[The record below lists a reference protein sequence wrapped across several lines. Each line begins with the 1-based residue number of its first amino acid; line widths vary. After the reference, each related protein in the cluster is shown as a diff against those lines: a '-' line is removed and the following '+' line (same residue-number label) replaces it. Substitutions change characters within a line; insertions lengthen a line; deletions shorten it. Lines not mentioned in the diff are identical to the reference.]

1 MRSVIERIA
10 IGAVLGGVLGALPL
24 SSVGAETAAV
34 VLSATGSSFAESAT
48 DRRSLECQGV
58 VADGERIV
66 TDETSRAGLQAGD
79 LYVQLDPSSSVAIG
93 RTEAGAPSIE
103 VISGRVRLVDT
114 GAGAGPAF
122 EIRTPDSR
130 ATGRGNDTEVTVS
143 NQGTEFCEAAADLD
157 VALREG
163 DGSLV
168 ARPGQCVAARAGEPL
183 TTAPGGGSQIAL
195 SGAEGCIEVAAVDH
209 FLPDVAAP
217 PPTIGLA
224 PLDPPRQIWRPRDS
238 RANPSLVRRSRPSGN
253 GGGDPGFGGGTGPAG
268 GGETPQ

>member
-1 MRSVIERIA
+1 MRSVIERIV
-10 IGAVLGGVLGALPL
+10 IGAVLGGVLGTLPL
-24 SSVGAETAAV
+24 SSAGAETAAV

-48 DRRSLECQGV
+48 DRRPLACQGV

-66 TDETSRAGLQAGD
+66 TDESSRAGLLAGD
-79 LYVQLDPSSSVAIG
+79 VYVQLDPSSSVAIG
-93 RTEAGAPSIE
+93 RTEAGALSIE

-114 GAGAGPAF
+114 GAGDGAPF

-130 ATGRGNDTEVTVS
+130 AAGRGNDTEVHVS
-143 NQGTEFCEAAADLD
+143 SQGTEFCEAAADLD

-163 DGSLV
+163 NGSLV
-168 ARPGQCVAARAGEPL
+168 ARPGQCVTARAGEPL
-183 TTAPGGGSQIAL
+183 STAPGGGSRIAL

-217 PPTIGLA
+217 PPTIELA

-238 RANPSLVRRSRPSGN
+238 RPNPAPVRRSRPSGGGN
-253 GGGDPGFGGGTGPAG
+253 GGGGFGFGTGPAG
-268 GGETPQ
+268 TGGTPQ